1 MTLKGKPVD
10 GWEKIAFGHSNEWLN
25 WLLVSGIVLVLVV
38 ESPGKKKS
46 NKTPER
52 TSKLYTDRFHVQSGS
67 RNPHKANEKWVYIWQ
82 MLGLLMN

>member
-1 MTLKGKPVD
+1 MQSQMTLKGKPVD

-46 NKTPER
+46 NKTP
-52 TSKLYTDRFHVQSGS
+52 
-67 RNPHKANEKWVYIWQ
+67 
-82 MLGLLMN
+82 